1 MTGRDPSELL
11 TLAPHMRG
19 RMCYIII
26 KGLRDPNHIVRR
38 KEIEVSCDRL
48 LIKMGK
54 IGILKSIKPGVWK
67 LNIPYLRKIAYVVS
81 DNLFD
86 HLSDPEVMFEYKKKQ
101 GKYLKTRPGA
111 RRVACLAFAGFGCA
125 SRPGLQTV
133 IRARCGSG
141 IRNTGFYGSPRSPS
155 AFN

>member
-1 MTGRDPSELL
+1 MTDRDPSELL

-54 IGILKSIKPGVWK
+54 MGILKSIKPGVWK

-101 GKYLKTRPGA
+101 GKYRKNITYQQQREA
-111 RRVACLAFAGFGCA
+111 WNRKDRKAKQNRLAYREKIKETELDSAIGDILF
-125 SRPGLQTV
+125 
-133 IRARCGSG
+133 
-141 IRNTGFYGSPRSPS
+141 PRKGE
-155 AFN
+155 

>member
-1 MTGRDPSELL
+1 MTDRDPSELL

-26 KGLRDPNHIVRR
+26 KGLRDPEHIVRR

-54 IGILKSIKPGVWK
+54 MGILKSIKPGVWK

-101 GKYLKTRPGA
+101 GKYRKNITYQEQREA
-111 RRVACLAFAGFGCA
+111 WNRKDKKAKQNRLAYREKIKETELDSTIGDILF
-125 SRPGLQTV
+125 
-133 IRARCGSG
+133 
-141 IRNTGFYGSPRSPS
+141 PRKEE
-155 AFN
+155 

>member
-1 MTGRDPSELL
+1 MTERDPSELL

-26 KGLRDPNHIVRR
+26 KGLRDPDHIVRR

-54 IGILKSIKPGVWK
+54 MGILKSIKPGVWK

-101 GKYLKTRPGA
+101 GKYRKNITYQQQREA
-111 RRVACLAFAGFGCA
+111 WNRKDRKAKQNRLAYREKIKETELDSMIGDILF
-125 SRPGLQTV
+125 
-133 IRARCGSG
+133 
-141 IRNTGFYGSPRSPS
+141 PRKEE
-155 AFN
+155 

>member
-1 MTGRDPSELL
+1 
-11 TLAPHMRG
+11 MRG

-54 IGILKSIKPGVWK
+54 MGILKSIKPGVWK

-101 GKYLKTRPGA
+101 GKYHKNITYQEQREA
-111 RRVACLAFAGFGCA
+111 WNRKDKKAKQNRLAHKEKIKETELDSTIGDILF
-125 SRPGLQTV
+125 
-133 IRARCGSG
+133 
-141 IRNTGFYGSPRSPS
+141 PRKGE
-155 AFN
+155 

>member
-1 MTGRDPSELL
+1 MTERDPSELL

-26 KGLRDPNHIVRR
+26 KGLRDPDHIVRR

-54 IGILKSIKPGVWK
+54 MGILKNIKPGVWK

-101 GKYLKTRPGA
+101 GKYRKNITYQQQREAWNRKDRKAKQA
-111 RRVACLAFAGFGCA
+111 RLAYREKIKETELDSMIGDILF
-125 SRPGLQTV
+125 
-133 IRARCGSG
+133 
-141 IRNTGFYGSPRSPS
+141 PRKEE
-155 AFN
+155 

>member
-1 MTGRDPSELL
+1 MTERDPSELL

-26 KGLRDPNHIVRR
+26 KGLRDPDHIVRR

-54 IGILKSIKPGVWK
+54 MGILKSIKPGVWK

-101 GKYLKTRPGA
+101 GKYRKNITYQEQREAWNRKDRKAKQA
-111 RRVACLAFAGFGCA
+111 RLAYREKIKETELDSMIGDILF
-125 SRPGLQTV
+125 
-133 IRARCGSG
+133 
-141 IRNTGFYGSPRSPS
+141 PRKEE
-155 AFN
+155 

>member
-1 MTGRDPSELL
+1 MTDRDPSELL

-101 GKYLKTRPGA
+101 GKYRKNITYQQQREA
-111 RRVACLAFAGFGCA
+111 WNRKDRKAKQNRLAYREKIKETELDSAIGDILF
-125 SRPGLQTV
+125 
-133 IRARCGSG
+133 
-141 IRNTGFYGSPRSPS
+141 PRKGE
-155 AFN
+155 

>member
-1 MTGRDPSELL
+1 MTERDPSELL

-26 KGLRDPNHIVRR
+26 KGLRDPDHIVRR

-54 IGILKSIKPGVWK
+54 MGILKNIKPGVWK

-101 GKYLKTRPGA
+101 GKYRKNITYQQQREA
-111 RRVACLAFAGFGCA
+111 WNRKDRKAKQNRLAYREKIKETELDSMIGDILF
-125 SRPGLQTV
+125 
-133 IRARCGSG
+133 
-141 IRNTGFYGSPRSPS
+141 PRKEE
-155 AFN
+155 

>member
-1 MTGRDPSELL
+1 MTDRDPSELL

-54 IGILKSIKPGVWK
+54 MGILKSIKPGVWK

-101 GKYLKTRPGA
+101 GKYRKNITYQQQREAWNRKDRKAKQA
-111 RRVACLAFAGFGCA
+111 RLAYREKIKETELDSMIGDILF
-125 SRPGLQTV
+125 
-133 IRARCGSG
+133 
-141 IRNTGFYGSPRSPS
+141 PRKEE
-155 AFN
+155 

>member
-1 MTGRDPSELL
+1 MTDRDPSELL

-54 IGILKSIKPGVWK
+54 MGILKSIKPGVWK

-101 GKYLKTRPGA
+101 GKYRKNITYQEQREA
-111 RRVACLAFAGFGCA
+111 WNRKDKKAKQNRLAHREKIEETELDSTIGDILF
-125 SRPGLQTV
+125 
-133 IRARCGSG
+133 
-141 IRNTGFYGSPRSPS
+141 PRKGE
-155 AFN
+155 

>member
-1 MTGRDPSELL
+1 MTERDPSELL

-26 KGLRDPNHIVRR
+26 KGLRDPDHIVRR

-54 IGILKSIKPGVWK
+54 MGILKSIKPGVWK

-101 GKYLKTRPGA
+101 GKYRKNITYQQQREAWNRKDRKAKQA
-111 RRVACLAFAGFGCA
+111 RLAYREKIKETELDSMIGDILF
-125 SRPGLQTV
+125 
-133 IRARCGSG
+133 
-141 IRNTGFYGSPRSPS
+141 PRKEE
-155 AFN
+155 

>member
-1 MTGRDPSELL
+1 MTERDPSELL

-54 IGILKSIKPGVWK
+54 MGILKSIKPGVWK

-101 GKYLKTRPGA
+101 GKYRKNITYQEQREA
-111 RRVACLAFAGFGCA
+111 WNRKDRKAKQNRLAYREKIKETELDSMIGDILF
-125 SRPGLQTV
+125 
-133 IRARCGSG
+133 
-141 IRNTGFYGSPRSPS
+141 PRKEE
-155 AFN
+155 

>member
-1 MTGRDPSELL
+1 MTDRDPSELL

-101 GKYLKTRPGA
+101 GKYRKNITYQEQREAWNRKDKKAKQNRGA
-111 RRVACLAFAGFGCA
+111 HREKIVETELDGTIGDILF
-125 SRPGLQTV
+125 
-133 IRARCGSG
+133 
-141 IRNTGFYGSPRSPS
+141 PRKEE
-155 AFN
+155 

>member
-1 MTGRDPSELL
+1 MTDRDPSELL

-54 IGILKSIKPGVWK
+54 MGILKSIKPGVWK

-101 GKYLKTRPGA
+101 GKYRKNITYQEQREA
-111 RRVACLAFAGFGCA
+111 WNRKDKKAKQNRLAHREKIEETELDSTIGDILF
-125 SRPGLQTV
+125 
-133 IRARCGSG
+133 
-141 IRNTGFYGSPRSPS
+141 PRKEE
-155 AFN
+155 